1 MRWRKA
7 PSFGGRRKRS
17 PCTKTRR
24 KEWMMASRRSCLFRI
39 AVLVSLCLGKVL
51 AQNTPASVSVDANLS
66 RHPINPGIY
75 GFAFGSKSDLTATN
89 FTMNRSGGNSTST
102 YNWQINATNHD
113 LDWFFESILDPPQ
126 TAGYDGDSFITQTRN
141 ANVGAQPLLTIPMIG
156 YLANLGPGGAKT
168 LRSPSRRP
176 SRPFPSAP
184 PHSPSPAR

>member
-1 MRWRKA
+1 
-7 PSFGGRRKRS
+7 
-17 PCTKTRR
+17 
-24 KEWMMASRRSCLFRI
+24 LFRI

-184 PHSPSPAR
+184 PHSPSPARVWPPLAAPSP